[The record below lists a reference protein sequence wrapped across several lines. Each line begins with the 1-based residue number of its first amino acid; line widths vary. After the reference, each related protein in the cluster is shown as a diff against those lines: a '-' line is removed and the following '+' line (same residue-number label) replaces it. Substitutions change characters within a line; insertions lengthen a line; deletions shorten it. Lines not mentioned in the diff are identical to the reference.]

1 METERYV
8 VCQCSYSEIQG
19 LIETKHYLK
28 RRPQVTD
35 SFALYDRDELESEF
49 TELSYD

>member
-1 METERYV
+1 MDKGRYV
-8 VCQCSYSEIQG
+8 VCQCSYYEIQE

-35 SFALYDRDELESEF
+35 SFALYDSE
-49 TELSYD
+49 TRK